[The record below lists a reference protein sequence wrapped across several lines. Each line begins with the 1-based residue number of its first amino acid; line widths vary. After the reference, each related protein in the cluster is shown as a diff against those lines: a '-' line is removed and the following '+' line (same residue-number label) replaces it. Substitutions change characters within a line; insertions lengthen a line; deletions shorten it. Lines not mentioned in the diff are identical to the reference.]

1 MFQHLLQVVLSQVDT
16 TVNTDRT
23 EYLKFIYINYTSIK
37 MTKINKNLKNY
48 LMYSNKLWSPAM
60 SPVRSHT
67 LPFLPQYILHGRKD
81 SNWEQTD
88 ITCCSP
94 PAPQKSPLQTQQETT
109 GQRKPS
115 SGLRPPR
122 ALSGVASPLCRGRLQ
137 AAHLAAADP
146 PGADRRPQSPG
157 LSVRPWNKQEILPEE
172 AGAAKGR
179 IPILLPRGQKNSVRR
194 ATVTSHRRW
203 APARLPPTCPGP
215 CRRPT
220 GFRLHASAGS
230 APGGRS
236 EWPRLGVFA

>member
-1 MFQHLLQVVLSQVDT
+1 
-16 TVNTDRT
+16 
-23 EYLKFIYINYTSIK
+23 

-109 GQRKPS
+109 GQRKAS
-115 SGLRPPR
+115 SGLRPR
-122 ALSGVASPLCRGRLQ
+122 ALSQGWPRRSAEAGSR
-137 AAHLAAADP
+137 P
-146 PGADRRPQSPG
+146 PTWPRPTRPVRTEG
-157 LSVRPWNKQEILPEE
+157 LSLLGCQSGPGTSRKFSRRRQERRRR
-172 AGAAKGR
+172 R

-194 ATVTSHRRW
+194 ATVISHRRW

-215 CRRPT
+215 CRQPT

-230 APGGRS
+230 APGGVSGPGS
-236 EWPRLGVFA
+236 EFLPNFKNQSLLGRREKYEP